1 MLGEATGADRRTA
14 NCDEAFCCG
23 SRKKIR
29 LKNRAV
35 AFRFVY
41 HAFRFDRIRTAE
53 ACWQS

>member
-41 HAFRFDRIRTAE
+41 HAFRFDRIRDG
-53 ACWQS
+53 